1 MKWFKDGLNSLKEMN
16 WLRREY
22 LLIIVLGIF
31 LHASGYRASEIS
43 SHGWAY
49 NLLMGDLWLPPIV
62 LYIII
67 RINSVNKEIFANR
80 NARRAL
86 LLLFLIVELI
96 CILVLVTDSRFP
108 ETITWLSAVLRGETS
123 WYS

>member
-31 LHASGYRASEIS
+31 LHVSGYRASEIS

-108 ETITWLSAVLRGETS
+108 ETIAWLSAVLRGETS

>member
-31 LHASGYRASEIS
+31 LHVSGYRASEIS

-62 LYIII
+62 LYIFI

-108 ETITWLSAVLRGETS
+108 ETIAWLSAVLRGETS